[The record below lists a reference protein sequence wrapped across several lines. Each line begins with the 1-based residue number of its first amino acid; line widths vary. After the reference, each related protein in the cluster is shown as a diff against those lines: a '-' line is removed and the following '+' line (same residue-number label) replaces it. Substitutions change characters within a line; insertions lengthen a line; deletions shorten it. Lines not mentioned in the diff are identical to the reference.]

1 MSDTLHRKPTLQE
14 LALGFGQVAKEQGL
28 DVYVV
33 LCGEANPSGSFE
45 RISMIDGDAVKL
57 LHAIASFVREKVPAH
72 LQARFFDLLVNME
85 PAVEVGQQANDAPE
99 PPKGWVH

>member
-45 RISMIDGDAVKL
+45 RISMIVRQLRAREGAG
-57 LHAIASFVREKVPAH
+57 ASAGKV
-72 LQARFFDLLVNME
+72 F
-85 PAVEVGQQANDAPE
+85 
-99 PPKGWVH
+99 